1 MLPEVLAVCELASS
15 MPVNGAFYWWS
26 GALAPP
32 EWSHCISF
40 VSGWLNIFSMFTATA
55 SFAYAVASS
64 LTYAITI
71 ILPTMQWTDSQI
83 MAISMG
89 VVIIWAALM
98 SFKLESIIT
107 VYICLASSIIYSL
120 SVVAGLIT
128 YVIPIFFRIFAGDR
142 WIPGPFNLGRWSIPV
157 HIFTVISQIYIVTM
171 ECFPLNRKWT
181 AATMNYNFAVGLAAL
196 LLSIILYVF
205 YGRKNYKGLNFEAL
219 ASWRRHHGVIV
230 E

>member
-1 MLPEVLAVCELASS
+1 MASKAYHS
-15 MPVNGAFYWWS
+15 FRGYPLYDLLIDHWGPKLTAAYLLVVQPVGIIGGS
-26 GALAPP
+26 GT
-32 EWSHCISF
+32 I
-40 VSGWLNIFSMFTATA
+40 
-55 SFAYAVASS
+55 
-64 LTYAITI
+64 LTYA
-71 ILPTMQWTDSQI
+71 SQI
-83 MAISMG
+83 AAFARDSGLPYPEMISQVHPRLNIPIYSIG
-89 VVIIWAALM
+89 FLGLGSFLILLFAL
-98 SFKLESIIT
+98 SAT
-107 VYICLASSIIYSL
+107 ASSIIYSL